1 MRDRSRILSS
11 LEALYRDAYG
21 LAEGREDRQEMEQL
35 DFQFQRDQLYL
46 EAILDVRELL
56 LPESDDP
63 GTVEQ
68 AESLLERAASV
79 RRLVRGR

>member
-1 MRDRSRILSS
+1 MRDRSKILNS

-21 LAEGREDRQEMEQL
+21 QAESSDDRREMDRL

-56 LPESDDP
+56 LPVEEESD
-63 GTVEQ
+63 TVEQ
-68 AESLLERAASV
+68 AGSLLEKAASV